1 MALKETLQKLGAE
14 QSNPCVTI
22 SFNTHRAHPQTAQ
35 DKLLLKNLL
44 KEAKERVT
52 KEYEKKS
59 VESLLNKIST
69 IENEIDMSANL
80 DSMHIFLSNDTK
92 EIVKSP
98 WVVSHDRVNVSPRF
112 AIRPLIKAYNRS
124 EPYLIMVLSQG
135 EAYLFEALNDGI
147 IQKIT
152 NKDFPFTDS
161 VPNTLTPQRLSDPKY
176 VDNLNK
182 DFFNRIDKALVKVH
196 NETDL
201 KCVVVCTSAN
211 YSLLLQVADKPGAYH
226 GFVSVNSKSGS
237 THQIVQETWKFIK
250 DLQSKRRTK
259 DLSDVKEAISKGNVL
274 FDLNEIY
281 QAALAGKGDLLV
293 VHQDFKQ
300 PVMMTDNNN
309 FNLIDD
315 PSTPGAVDDITSKI
329 AWEVISKKGRVI
341 FTQQE
346 EMTDLGKIALKTRY

>member
-1 MALKETLQKLGAE
+1 MALKETLQQLGAE

-52 KEYEKKS
+52 NEYDKKS
-59 VESLLNKIST
+59 VESLLNKISS
-69 IENEIDMSANL
+69 IESEIDMSANL

-98 WVVSHDRVNVSPRF
+98 WVVSHNRVNISSRF

-124 EPYLIMVLSQG
+124 EPYLIMVLSQS
-135 EAYLFEALNDGI
+135 EAHLFEALNDGI

-161 VPNTLTPQRLSDPKY
+161 IPNTVTPERLSDPKY
-176 VDNLNK
+176 ASNITRE
-182 DFFNRIDKALVKVH
+182 FFNRIDKALVKVH

-201 KCVVVCTSAN
+201 KCLVVCTNVN
-211 YSLLLQVADKPGAYH
+211 YSLLMQVADKPGAYH
-226 GFVSVNSKSGS
+226 GNVSANSKNVNL
-237 THQIVQETWKFIK
+237 HHIVKETWKFIQ

-259 DLSDVKEAISKGNVL
+259 DLSDVKEAISKGTVL

-281 QAALAGKGDLLV
+281 RAALAGKGDLLV
-293 VHQDFKQ
+293 VHQDFQQ
-300 PVMMTDNNN
+300 PVMMTDSNN
-309 FNLIDD
+309 FKLIDD
-315 PSTPGAVDDITSKI
+315 PSTPGAVDDITSNI

-341 FTQQE
+341 FTEQE

>member
-1 MALKETLQKLGAE
+1 MALKETLQQLGAE

-59 VESLLNKIST
+59 VESLLKKITT
-69 IENEIDMSANL
+69 IESEIDMSANL
-80 DSMHIFLSNDTK
+80 DSMHLFLSNDTK

-98 WVVSHDRVNVSPRF
+98 WVVSHNRVNVSPRF

-124 EPYLIMVLSQG
+124 EPYLILALSQS
-135 EAYLFEALNDGI
+135 EATLYEAMNDGI
-147 IQKIT
+147 IQKIK

-161 VPNTLTPQRLSDPKY
+161 VPHTLYAEKLSDAKY
-176 VDNLNK
+176 VDNLNR

-201 KCVVVCTSAN
+201 KCVVACTSTN
-211 YSLLLQVADKPGAYH
+211 YSLLLQVADKPDAYH
-226 GFVSVNSKSGS
+226 GYVSVNSKNGNS
-237 THQIVQETWKFIK
+237 HQLVKETWEFIK
-250 DLQSKRRTK
+250 NLQSKRRTK

-281 QAALAGKGDLLV
+281 RAALEGRGDLLV

-300 PVMMTDNNN
+300 PVMMSEDNS
-309 FNLIDD
+309 FTLVDD

-341 FTQQE
+341 FTEQK